1 MDFAPDRLAGG
12 GLGVLGWNFIN
23 SAACGYLEKKS
34 DSWFFNWTE
43 KFCVLT
49 NVGLLYYNDP
59 QKSPTALIPTLDAKV
74 VPVPEATY
82 QRRWVFQI
90 KSLGVEMI
98 LAARKQD
105 DYEMW
110 LAALEK
116 LQKETEKKK
125 ADVMRRQQVKDIAG
139 GEGEAER
146 QPGVKLGVKK

>member
-1 MDFAPDRLAGG
+1 LG

-23 SAACGYLEKKS
+23 SSAVGYLEKKS
-34 DSWFFNWTE
+34 DSWFRDWTE

-49 NVGLLYYNDP
+49 NVGLLYYDDP
-59 QKSPTALIPTLDAKV
+59 QKRPTNLIPTLDAKV

-90 KSLGVEMI
+90 KSLGAQVDLI

-116 LQKETEKKK
+116 VQKETEKKK
-125 ADVMRRQQVKDIAG
+125 ADVMRKQQVRDIG
-139 GEGEAER
+139 GDKGEGEGQAE
-146 QPGVKLGVKK
+146 VKLGTSQRK